1 MAGVLGGDY
10 KDRIQPAPEDHTLPL
25 LIAGLV
31 FVNVDQLITY
41 IVFAALCIAGIWGLG
56 LATSSCNLHKV
67 PLGADVNSWVLR
79 HDGTLYHNGQEI
91 GRLEDLPL
99 EGDIIVS

>member
-1 MAGVLGGDY
+1 V
-10 KDRIQPAPEDHTLPL
+10 H
-25 LIAGLV
+25 
-31 FVNVDQLITY
+31 
-41 IVFAALCIAGIWGLG
+41 AGIWGLG

-67 PLGADVNSWVLR
+67 PLGADINSWVLR

-99 EGDIIVS
+99 EGDIIVSSLSFTFLISYFGKLCTFCNTVKVS